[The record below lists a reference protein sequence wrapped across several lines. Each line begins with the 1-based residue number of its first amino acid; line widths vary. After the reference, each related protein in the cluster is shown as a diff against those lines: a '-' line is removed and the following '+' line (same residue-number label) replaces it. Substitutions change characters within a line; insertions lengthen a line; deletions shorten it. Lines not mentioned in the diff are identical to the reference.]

1 MGYDKNTAGRYGMI
15 ENIDDNIGLFMEKLE
30 TWKALDNTLVIFMT
44 DNGGTHLS
52 GTLNGKRVKH
62 FNAGLKGSK
71 NWPNEGGTHVPAFW
85 QWKGVLGKGVD
96 IDGLTAHIDL
106 YKTFCDLTDAKLPTH
121 MQTLD
126 GRSLLPLLEDPKAVW
141 PDRKLFIHIGR
152 WKAGQVNA
160 AKYKRCAVRTEQ
172 WRFVDN
178 KDLYDIM
185 EDPSE
190 TTNVA
195 DAHPEVVQELRQ
207 AYDKWWASALPLM
220 VNEGL
225 PVVSPAEQPL
235 SIRYEKQLKEKG
247 IPEWSPESL

>member
-1 MGYDKNTAGRYGMI
+1 M
-15 ENIDDNIGLFMEKLE
+15 KLNHSYRIAFCFLTICLIVGWSE
-30 TWKALDNTLVIFMT
+30 AK
-44 DNGGTHLS
+44 S
-52 GTLNGKRVKH
+52 
-62 FNAGLKGSK
+62 LKGSR
-71 NWPNEGGTHVPAFW
+71 PNIILVMTDDQGMGDLSCMGN
-85 QWKGVLGKGVD
+85 KVLR
-96 IDGLTAHIDL
+96 TPHIDL

-160 AKYKRCAVRTEQ
+160 AKYKRYAVRMEQ